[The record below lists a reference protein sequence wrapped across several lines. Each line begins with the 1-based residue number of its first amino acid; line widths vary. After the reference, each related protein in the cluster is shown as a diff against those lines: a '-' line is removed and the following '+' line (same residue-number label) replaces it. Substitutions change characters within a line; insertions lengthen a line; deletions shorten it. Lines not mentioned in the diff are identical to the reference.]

1 MKKELIIGVSLIVL
15 SLISCGKN
23 ESGNKSTIKLE
34 TSETKVV
41 DNNGTMDTLTSGS
54 STSIV
59 NGNKTET
66 KSSIY
71 KAVDGTLVKV
81 IFTETPKES
90 TLAITSNKKTFTLPK
105 IKSDPKETIY
115 QKDDMKA
122 TVKGDS
128 LILNQDSN
136 IIQLVKTKI

>member
-1 MKKELIIGVSLIVL
+1 MKKELLIAVSLISL
-15 SLISCGKN
+15 SLISCGKG
-23 ESGNKSTIKLE
+23 ESGNKGTIKLE

-41 DNNGTMDTLTSGS
+41 DNNGETDTLNSGS
-54 STSIV
+54 STTIV

-66 KSSIY
+66 RSSIY

-81 IFTETPKES
+81 VFTETPKEN

-105 IKSDPKETIY
+105 TKSDDKETTY

-128 LILNQDSN
+128 LILDQGNA